1 MTKNID
7 DILFLAQA
15 RLSSERLPNKMIKPF
30 AGTSLV
36 EITCEKVTRSKVIPR
51 DNFYLSAYDKEIK
64 DVATKYGLNIYH
76 RSEKSAK
83 SEGPMQ
89 EVMEYHDK
97 LPYKYV
103 VVISACHPL
112 LTIETIDSFVEEYV
126 KSEHEGMFAVVG
138 KNNYFWNEEGELITE
153 WPDSDVLD
161 TKKVGVTYEAAHCLY
176 AGRMDKIKEGI
187 WMGEAPFQKNKP
199 AIFPVPEQE
208 IFDIDYGWE
217 FDVAEALYKER
228 NNMG

>member
-51 DNFYLSAYDKEIK
+51 DNFYLSAYDKETK
-64 DVATKYGLNIYH
+64 DIATKYGLNIYH

-112 LTIETIDSFVEEYV
+112 LTIETIDSFVE
-126 KSEHEGMFAVVG
+126 
-138 KNNYFWNEEGELITE
+138 
-153 WPDSDVLD
+153 
-161 TKKVGVTYEAAHCLY
+161 
-176 AGRMDKIKEGI
+176 
-187 WMGEAPFQKNKP
+187 
-199 AIFPVPEQE
+199 
-208 IFDIDYGWE
+208 
-217 FDVAEALYKER
+217 
-228 NNMG
+228 

>member
-64 DVATKYGLNIYH
+64 DIATKYGLNIYH

-103 VVISACHPL
+103 A
-112 LTIETIDSFVEEYV
+112 F
-126 KSEHEGMFAVVG
+126 
-138 KNNYFWNEEGELITE
+138 
-153 WPDSDVLD
+153 
-161 TKKVGVTYEAAHCLY
+161 
-176 AGRMDKIKEGI
+176 
-187 WMGEAPFQKNKP
+187 
-199 AIFPVPEQE
+199 
-208 IFDIDYGWE
+208 
-217 FDVAEALYKER
+217 
-228 NNMG
+228 